1 MRLHAVAGE
10 LVLVIATTG
19 CGLIPEPQVGLACQI
34 PAGRPETV
42 EAMREVPNL
51 IGKTPQETAALLEAD
66 DAGVEVTWRYHY
78 STQAADDTVGYSE
91 CWCIPPPDGEVSSAE
106 ITEFNQLLIFVSR
119 DGSIIGGRPQP
130 TLGWGCEEAAEDT
143 SGIGRGLT

>member
-1 MRLHAVAGE
+1 MRLHAVAGG

-34 PAGRPETV
+34 PPGRPETV

-66 DAGVEVTWRYHY
+66 DPGVEVTWRYHY

-91 CWCIPPPDGEVSSAE
+91 CWCIPPPDGEVTSTE

-119 DGSIIGGRPQP
+119 DGPIVGGRAQP
-130 TLGWGCEEAAEDT
+130 TLGWGCEEAEAT
-143 SGIGRGLT
+143 SGIGRALT